1 MMQKTYR
8 GPEEL
13 CEMSQSQVA
22 EALFLKQQTISKIER
37 KAIAKFKELFEKKGI
52 DILDYL
58 QE

>member
-1 MMQKTYR
+1 MQKTYR

>member
-22 EALFLKQQTISKIER
+22 DALFLKQQTISKIE
-37 KAIAKFKELFEKKGI
+37 KQAIAKFKEIFEQRGVS
-52 DILDYL
+52 ILDLL
-58 QE
+58 QD